1 MPDLEGEAPRSD
13 PGIVSSIELFRRARR
28 GDQEALDRLMGR
40 YLPRL
45 FRWAH
50 GRLPKAVRQGQST
63 GDMVQDAIL
72 RSLRHL
78 DEFDPPHE
86 EALEGYLRQAIR
98 NRIRDEIR
106 KIGRQPP
113 VVALDDV
120 VEATDPSPLAEALS
134 AEAWERYEAGLERL
148 RPHDRNAILL
158 RVEMGLE
165 YDEVAKQLGRPSVE
179 AARLAVKRALGRL
192 MVELGP

>member
-1 MPDLEGEAPRSD
+1 MSEA
-13 PGIVSSIELFRRARR
+13 IESSIELFRRARR
-28 GDQEALDRLMGR
+28 GDAEALDRLMTR

-50 GRLPKAVRQGQST
+50 GRLPRAARHGQST

-78 DEFDPPHE
+78 DEFDPVHE
-86 EALEGYLRQAIR
+86 AALESYLRQAIR

-113 VVALDDV
+113 VAEIDDDID
-120 VEATDPSPLAEALS
+120 AASPSPLAEALS
-134 AEAWERYEAGLERL
+134 AEAWERYEAGLGRL
-148 RPHDRNAILL
+148 RSTDRDAILL
-158 RVEMGLE
+158 RVEMGLDYE
-165 YDEVAKQLGRPSVE
+165 DVARHLGKPSVE

-192 MVELGP
+192 MIELNA